1 MTQGF
6 DEYWDKENVRFDDSY
21 HKHKETYDLGAASR
35 QAEIDKIKS
44 DNQLFES
51 QIGQVCVKWKEV
63 AEKRQAEIDEL
74 QKRLA
79 MYEREGYKLV
89 PVDELLRKVQNIRA
103 LNTGEYAS
111 DEIEENV
118 CEIESMIG
126 ACDD

>member
-6 DEYWDKENVRFDDSY
+6 DEWF
-21 HKHKETYDLGAASR
+21 KETGSLLPRRAYMAGAASR
-35 QAEIDKIKS
+35 QAEINALSALGEMSEQKI
-44 DNQLFES
+44 DDLVLRN
-51 QIGQVCVKWKEV
+51 I
-63 AEKRQAEIDEL
+63 EL
-74 QKRLA
+74 QKRLD

-126 ACDD
+126 AYDD